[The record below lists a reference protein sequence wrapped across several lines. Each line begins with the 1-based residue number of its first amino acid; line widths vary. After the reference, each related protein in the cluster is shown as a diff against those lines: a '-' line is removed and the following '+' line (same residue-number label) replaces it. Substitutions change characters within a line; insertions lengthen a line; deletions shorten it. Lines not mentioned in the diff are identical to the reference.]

1 MLTLQKHNTK
11 QTNLLNLLVS
21 ANSLPKMTGG
31 QGEHA
36 PVSRDVKL
44 ARVGVHCWW
53 SVDWL

>member
-11 QTNLLNLLVS
+11 QTNLLNFLVS

-44 ARVGVHCWW
+44 ARVGVHC
-53 SVDWL
+53 